1 MTQITDERR
10 FTRPSQTTTTV
21 TADAVEHAIR
31 HTTLRALGFGGM
43 LAIALIHLLDVI
55 GKIKETPYLGVM
67 YIALMVASVVVAFYL
82 LHTGSTLAWAAAGLL
97 AAATLDGLR
106 PEPHDRPAER
116 LGRHRQLDRAARAR
130 VDVRRGSGGH
140 PRGLRLEPR
149 APRAPPRRARVGRAA
164 GQRRALTAAAVRAG
178 SMSDPC
184 RRRAAST

>member
-10 FTRPSQTTTTV
+10 FARPSQRTSTV

-43 LAIALIHLLDVI
+43 LGIALIHLLDVI

-97 AAATLDGLR
+97 AAATLAGFILSRTTGLPNASDDIGNWTEPLGLASMFVEGAVIVLAGYALALARHERR
-106 PEPHDRPAER
+106 PGVH
-116 LGRHRQLDRAARAR
+116 
-130 VDVRRGSGGH
+130 GSV
-140 PRGLRLEPR
+140 
-149 APRAPPRRARVGRAA
+149 APRVSAGR
-164 GQRRALTAAAVRAG
+164 
-178 SMSDPC
+178 
-184 RRRAAST
+184 